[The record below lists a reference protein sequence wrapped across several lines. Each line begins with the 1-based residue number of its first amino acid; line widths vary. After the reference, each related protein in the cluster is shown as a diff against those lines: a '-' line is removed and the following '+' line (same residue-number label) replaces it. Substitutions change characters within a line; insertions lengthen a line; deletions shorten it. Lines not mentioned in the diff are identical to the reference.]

1 MGRNRKKCCIYCKKD
16 FRSDYLQKH
25 ALVCKQRPEKPEK
38 RKVKN
43 SGIEKYL
50 NVEADH
56 SDSDPEALVIDSG
69 ETADDREFSNDEE
82 QEHDDQN
89 AHRLADNKKLHE
101 EVKRRLRD
109 MGMKIPTDAIAE
121 MCNWCKEEV
130 SNIYIFFYLKINR
143 ECCISFLHNT

>member
-1 MGRNRKKCCIYCKKD
+1 MGRHRKRTCIYCKKE
-16 FRSDYLQKH
+16 FRSDYVQKH
-25 ALVCKQRPEKPEK
+25 ALVCKQRPEKAEK
-38 RKVKN
+38 RRVKN

-50 NVEADH
+50 NAEAAH
-56 SDSDPEALVIDSG
+56 SDSDSEALVIDSD
-69 ETADDREFSNDEE
+69 TDDREFINDEQ
-82 QEHDDQN
+82 QENDDQN

-109 MGMKIPTDAIAE
+109 MGMKIPADAIAE

-130 SNIYIFFYLKINR
+130 NNIYIFFYLKINR